1 MGELFPSGPA
11 TPRAHLEDAI
21 YLTFEACRS
30 KICAM
35 AKRTP
40 PTFPAA
46 GRQLAALGER
56 LRAARRRRRL
66 TQAVVAARVGVTKQT
81 LARLEAGNPSTS
93 LATMLRVLQV
103 LGLAADIDRL
113 AADDELGRQLQD
125 AAQPGPPRGRAAP

>member
-1 MGELFPSGPA
+1 
-11 TPRAHLEDAI
+11 
-21 YLTFEACRS
+21 
-30 KICAM
+30 M

-46 GRQLAALGER
+46 ARQLAALGER

-125 AAQPGPPRGRAAP
+125 AAQPGPPRGRAVKRTTR

>member
-1 MGELFPSGPA
+1 
-11 TPRAHLEDAI
+11 
-21 YLTFEACRS
+21 
-30 KICAM
+30 M